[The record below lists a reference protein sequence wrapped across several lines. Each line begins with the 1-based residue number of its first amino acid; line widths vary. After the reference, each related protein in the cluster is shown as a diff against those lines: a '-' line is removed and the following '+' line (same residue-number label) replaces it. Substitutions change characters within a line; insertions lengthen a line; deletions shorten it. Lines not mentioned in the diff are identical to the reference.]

1 MRWVRDAALAAAM
14 MVMSFSAQAATYIVS
29 LTGTVTSQVD
39 PGSDPN
45 ISVGDTVVMNGHFT
59 ADRIFD
65 NGSFRAAVMYGLPPS
80 GNYFWNVT
88 LNGLTWMSSDDELDG
103 APLDFDSKDHPLAMP
118 YFELLPGGKI
128 GAPQGFLTRVDSDTL
143 PRFYLGSGQIRSGDF
158 LYGNTS
164 KTPGFNVTWNLSS
177 GTITAVPEMTSWA
190 MMIAG
195 FGLIGVTARRRKA
208 AQLPV
213 AA

>member
-1 MRWVRDAALAAAM
+1 MRWVRNAALAAAM
-14 MVMSFSAQAATYIVS
+14 MMVSFSAQATTYIVS

-39 PGSDPN
+39 PGADPN
-45 ISVGDTVVMNGHFT
+45 ISVGDTVTMSGHFT

-80 GNYFWNVT
+80 GNYFWNVQ
-88 LNGLTWMSSDDELDG
+88 LNGLTWMSSDDEFDG
-103 APLDFDSKDHPLAMP
+103 LPFDFDSKDHPLAFP

-128 GAPQGFLTRVDSDTL
+128 GVPQGFLTRANSDTP

-164 KTPGFNVTWNLSS
+164 KTPGFNVTWNLS
-177 GTITAVPEMTSWA
+177 GGRITAVPEAATWA

-195 FGLIGVTARRRKA
+195 FGLVGAAARRRKA
-208 AQLPV
+208 AP
-213 AA
+213 AFA